1 MVHLELSP
9 LKQAI
14 EQLKKSLSYAHSP
27 LAKEDVELFEQFRN
41 SSIQCFEFSYEL
53 CWKFLKRQLEINAP
67 NPSLIDS
74 LSYNDLIRTGAEA
87 GLIHHPEAWFKYRYY
102 RNITAHTYNQSK
114 AQEIYE
120 QLDAFLKDSDALLQ
134 ELQKRHPQ

>member
-1 MVHLELSP
+1 M
-9 LKQAI
+9 
-14 EQLKKSLSYAHSP
+14 
-27 LAKEDVELFEQFRN
+27 
-41 SSIQCFEFSYEL
+41 